1 MKFSVLLPTRNRLNL
16 LRLAIET
23 VLRQDYDDWEIVV
36 SDNASQE
43 DIRGFVDSLADERI
57 VYVRSET
64 PIPVTDNWNL
74 ALSRCSGDY
83 IIMLGDD
90 DGLLPGYFS
99 HARQLI
105 EAHQHPE
112 VLYTGA
118 LLYAYPGVLPDAPDG
133 FVRSYEERSIF
144 QGMKAPFMLPKEEAS
159 AFVDASLD
167 FRVTF
172 DYNMQFFLVSKQVVE
187 RLQTHGAFYQ
197 SPYPDYYAANALLHV
212 SPSVLIVPTPM
223 VTIGISPKSF
233 GYYYFN
239 NKESEGTAF
248 LDNMN
253 ADQTLAHLDRVVLP
267 GTDMNTCWLMA
278 METFALRFGRKA
290 NHQRYRE
297 IQIRTVLARVL
308 RRQGYKRSHALTTL
322 RERATWHEKFR
333 FLWPLF
339 WANLFLPD
347 ERREKFAA
355 ELMTRSRSHTANN
368 MPLIPGKFADMTEV
382 YEFFLSDTK
391 RQMSCHA

>member
-16 LRLAIET
+16 LRFAVET

-43 DIRGFVDSLADERI
+43 DICGFVDSLADERVI
-57 VYVRSET
+57 YVRSEKS
-64 PIPVTDNWNL
+64 IPVTDNWNL

-99 HARQLI
+99 HARELI
-105 EAHQHPE
+105 DVYQHPE

-144 QGMKAPFMLPKEEAS
+144 QGSKQPFMLSKEEAS

-172 DYNMQFFLVSKQVVE
+172 DYNMQFFLVSRRAVE
-187 RLQTHGAFYQ
+187 RLQAHGAFYQ

-253 ADQTLAHLDRVVLP
+253 ADQTLAHLDRVILP

-290 NHQRYRE
+290 NHKRYRE
-297 IQIRTVLARVL
+297 IQIRTILAGVL
-308 RRQGYKRSHALTTL
+308 RHGKIRSHALVTL
-322 RERATWHEKFR
+322 QELSTLQEKLR

-339 WANLFLPD
+339 FVGLFLP
-347 ERREKFAA
+347 EGSREKYAA
-355 ELMTRSRSHTANN
+355 KFMMRSQSHTAAN
-368 MPLIPGKFADMTEV
+368 MPLIPGMFTNITKV
-382 YEFFLSDTK
+382 YEFFT
-391 RQMSCHA
+391 RH